1 MSTKCV
7 YGGKRKG
14 DRECPALGGLIC
26 SRCCGENRGV
36 EINCPPDC
44 RYFKKH
50 EEFQQSKHA
59 ESYRKTWAEKNQDLL
74 EEENRQLVEA
84 IGVLETLIYY
94 RYRDD
99 TRLTDKKVIDGLKGL
114 ENQFKTIELPGSP
127 SEFADFA
134 HEELK
139 PLIDRGRFSQELLK
153 EATSRLTTVAEAFSD
168 GSRQLVQ
175 GIVGRIKDDYDL
187 PAEEHESRTEEIES
201 LITTP
206 GQLNRGQNQLG
217 PNR

>member
-1 MSTKCV
+1 MSEKCV

-14 DRECPALGGLIC
+14 KRECPALGGLIC
-26 SRCCGENRGV
+26 SRCCGEHRGV
-36 EINCPPDC
+36 EINCPPEC

-59 ESYRKTWAEKNQDLL
+59 EPYRETWAEKNRDIL
-74 EEENRQLVEA
+74 EEEDRQLIEA

-99 TRLTDKKVIDGLKGL
+99 TRLTDDKVIDGLKGL
-114 ENQFKTIELPGSP
+114 ENKYKTIELPGTP
-127 SEFADFA
+127 SDFTDFA

-139 PLIDRGRFSQELLK
+139 PLLEKGRFSRDLLR
-153 EATSRLTTVAEAFSD
+153 EAATRLSEIAEEFSD

-175 GIVGRIKDDYDL
+175 GVVGRIKEDYDL
-187 PAEEHESRTEEIES
+187 PAEGPENRTEKIES

-206 GQLNRGQNQLG
+206 GQINQRRGRSG
-217 PNR
+217 P

>member
-1 MSTKCV
+1 MSDKCV
-7 YGGKRKG
+7 YNGKRKG
-14 DRECPALGGLIC
+14 ERECPALGGMIC

-36 EINCPPDC
+36 NINCPPDC

-59 ESYRKTWAEKNQDLL
+59 ETYRKIWAENNQDIL
-74 EEENRQLVEA
+74 EEENRQLIEA

-99 TRLTDKKVIDGLKGL
+99 TRLTDKKVIEGLKGL
-114 ENQFKTIELPGSP
+114 ENKFKTIELPGSHT
-127 SEFADFA
+127 EFTDFA

-139 PLIDRGRFSQELLK
+139 PLLEKERFSRELLK
-153 EATSRLTTVAEAFSD
+153 EAASRLIMIAEDYSD
-168 GSRQLVQ
+168 DSRKLVQ
-175 GIVGRIKDDYDL
+175 GVVGRIKEDYNI
-187 PAEEHESRTEEIES
+187 PEEDSEGMTEGLES

-206 GQLNRGQNQLG
+206 GQLSQGQTG

>member
-1 MSTKCV
+1 MSAKCV

-14 DRECPALGGLIC
+14 NRECPALGGMIC
-26 SRCCGENRGV
+26 SRCCGEHRGV
-36 EINCPPDC
+36 DINCPPDC

-59 ESYRKTWAEKNQDLL
+59 EPYRETWAEKNRDIL
-74 EEENRQLVEA
+74 EEEDRQLIEA

-114 ENQFKTIELPGSP
+114 ENRFKTIELPGSP

-139 PLIDRGRFSQELLK
+139 PLIERGRFSQELLK
-153 EATSRLTTVAEAFSD
+153 EATSRLLTIAKEFSD
-168 GSRQLVQ
+168 DARRLVQ
-175 GIVGRIKDDYDL
+175 GVTGRIKEDYDL
-187 PAEEHESRTEEIES
+187 PAEGSEGRTEKIES

-206 GQLNRGQNQLG
+206 DQLNRDQSG

>member
-1 MSTKCV
+1 MSDKCV

-14 DRECPALGGLIC
+14 QRECPALGGMIC
-26 SRCCGENRGV
+26 SRCCGEHRGT

-59 ESYRKTWAEKNQDLL
+59 EPYRETWAENNRDLL
-74 EEENRQLVEA
+74 EEENRELIEA

-114 ENQFKTIELPGSP
+114 ENKFKTIELPGSP
-127 SEFADFA
+127 SEFTDFA
-134 HEELK
+134 QEELK
-139 PLIDRGRFSQELLK
+139 PLLDRGRFSKKLLK
-153 EATSRLTTVAEAFSD
+153 EAASRLIKIAEDFTD
-168 GSRQLVQ
+168 DSRRLVQ
-175 GIVGRIKDDYDL
+175 GVVGRIKEDYDL
-187 PAEEHESRTEEIES
+187 PAEETESRTEEIES

-206 GQLNRGQNQLG
+206 GQLNREQY
-217 PNR
+217 R

>member
-1 MSTKCV
+1 MSEKCV

-14 DRECPALGGLIC
+14 KRECPALGGLIC
-26 SRCCGENRGV
+26 SRCCGEHRGV
-36 EINCPPDC
+36 EINCPPEC

-50 EEFQQSKHA
+50 EEFQQSKHS
-59 ESYRKTWAEKNQDLL
+59 EPYRETWAEQNRDIL
-74 EEENRQLVEA
+74 EEENRQLIEA

-99 TRLTDKKVIDGLKGL
+99 TRLTDDKVIDGLKGL
-114 ENQFKTIELPGSP
+114 ENKYKTIELPGTP
-127 SEFADFA
+127 SDFTDFA

-139 PLIDRGRFSQELLK
+139 PLLEKGRFSRDLLREAATRLIEIAK
-153 EATSRLTTVAEAFSD
+153 EFSD

-175 GIVGRIKDDYDL
+175 GVVGRIKEDYDL
-187 PAEEHESRTEEIES
+187 PAEGPESRTEEIES

-206 GQLNRGQNQLG
+206 GQINQGGRGPG
-217 PNR
+217 P

>member
-1 MSTKCV
+1 MSQKCV

-14 DRECPALGGLIC
+14 ERECPALGGMIC
-26 SRCCGENRGV
+26 SRCCGEHRGV

-59 ESYRKTWAEKNQDLL
+59 ESYRQTWAEENQDLL
-74 EEENRQLVEA
+74 EEENRKLIEA

-114 ENQFKTIELPGSP
+114 ENKFKTIELPGST
-127 SEFADFA
+127 SEFTEFA

-139 PLIDRGRFSQELLK
+139 PLLEKGRFSRELLK
-153 EATSRLTTVAEAFSD
+153 NAASRLITIAEDYSD
-168 GSRQLVQ
+168 DSRQLVQ
-175 GIVGRIKDDYDL
+175 GIVGRIKEDYDL
-187 PAEEHESRTEEIES
+187 PGDESGDRTEKIES

-206 GQLNRGQNQLG
+206 GQINQGQSG

>member
-1 MSTKCV
+1 MSQKCV

-26 SRCCGENRGV
+26 SRCCGEHRGV

-59 ESYRKTWAEKNQDLL
+59 ETYRETWAEKNRDLL
-74 EEENRQLVEA
+74 EEENRQLIEA
-84 IGVLETLIYY
+84 VGVLETLIYY

-114 ENQFKTIELPGSP
+114 ENRFKTIELPGSP
-127 SEFADFA
+127 SEFTDFA

-139 PLIDRGRFSQELLK
+139 PLIDKGRFSRELLK
-153 EATSRLTTVAEAFSD
+153 EAASRLIKIAEAYTNE
-168 GSRQLVQ
+168 SRRLVQ
-175 GIVGRIKDDYDL
+175 GVVGRIKEDYDL
-187 PAEEHESRTEEIES
+187 PAEEPENRTEEIES

-206 GQLNRGQNQLG
+206 GQLNQGQRPG

>member
-1 MSTKCV
+1 MSDKCV
-7 YGGKRKG
+7 YAGKRKG
-14 DRECPALGGLIC
+14 DRECPALGGMIC
-26 SRCCGENRGV
+26 SRCCGENRG
-36 EINCPPDC
+36 INISCPPDC

-59 ESYRKTWAEKNQDLL
+59 ETYRKTWAEKNQDIL
-74 EEENRQLVEA
+74 EEENRQLIEA

-99 TRLTDKKVIDGLKGL
+99 TRLTDKKVIEGLKGL
-114 ENQFKTIELPGSP
+114 ENKFKTIELPGSHT
-127 SEFADFA
+127 EFTDFA

-139 PLIDRGRFSQELLK
+139 PLLEKGRFSREILK
-153 EATSRLTTVAEAFSD
+153 KAASRLIAVAEEYSD
-168 GSRQLVQ
+168 DSRKLVQ
-175 GIVGRIKDDYDL
+175 GVVGRIKEDYNI
-187 PAEEHESRTEEIES
+187 PTEDQEGMTEGIES

-206 GQLNRGQNQLG
+206 GQLNQRQSG